1 MSNYNPFNLQGK
13 TILITGASSGIG
25 KATAIACAAMGATLV
40 ITGRDKTRLQETYE
54 LLAGNGHL
62 QLIADLASSSSLEQ
76 LAAEMPP
83 LHGLVYA
90 AGISMRA
97 PLKFIKEEELN
108 ILHHINFSAPVML
121 TRHLHKNKKLLPD
134 SSLVYISSVAANYAS
149 LGHIMYMSSKAALNA
164 FVKGLALE
172 LAPRGIRAN
181 AILPGMI
188 TTSLSPVISEE
199 QKQLDL
205 ANYPLGRYGRPDEV
219 ANAAIYLLSDA
230 AAWIT
235 GSMHTIDGGLTLR

>member
-1 MSNYNPFNLQGK
+1 MNSYNPFSLQGK
-13 TILITGASSGIG
+13 TILVTGASSGIG
-25 KATAIACAAMGATLV
+25 KATAIACAAMGASLV
-40 ITGRDKTRLQETYE
+40 ITGRNKDRLQETFD
-54 LLAGNGHL
+54 LLAGDGH
-62 QLIADLASSSSLEQ
+62 QQIVADLAISSSLEQ
-76 LAAEMPP
+76 LSAEIPP
-83 LHGLVYA
+83 LHGLVFA
-90 AGISMRA
+90 AGISKRA

-108 ILHHINFSAPVML
+108 LLHHINFSVPVML

-134 SSLVYISSVAANYAS
+134 SSLVYISSVAATYAS

-164 FVKGLALE
+164 FVKGVALE

-188 TTSLSPVISEE
+188 NTALSPVISEE

-219 ANAAIYLLSDA
+219 ANAAVYLLSDA
-230 AAWIT
+230 AAWVT